1 MNPLTFAQVW
11 LAVRPFRRL
20 KENRAAKQT
29 AKNGALHT
37 QDVEQEA
44 INGAE
49 LPAEQVAAVLKV
61 ASVVR
66 GSATSKLVWL
76 GVIQLVA
83 GFSTAYVNDS
93 LTAESSA
100 ALISGFLTIVFRAV
114 TGESLAEKGA

>member
-1 MNPLTFAQVW
+1 
-11 LAVRPFRRL
+11 
-20 KENRAAKQT
+20 
-29 AKNGALHT
+29 
-37 QDVEQEA
+37 
-44 INGAE
+44 
-49 LPAEQVAAVLKV
+49 
-61 ASVVR
+61 
-66 GSATSKLVWL
+66 VWL